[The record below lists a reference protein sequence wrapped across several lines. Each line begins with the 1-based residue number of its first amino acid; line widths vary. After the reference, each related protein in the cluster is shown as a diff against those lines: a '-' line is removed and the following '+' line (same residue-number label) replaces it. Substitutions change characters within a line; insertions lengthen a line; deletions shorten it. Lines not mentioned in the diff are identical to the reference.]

1 MALYRETDFNERR
14 NAAMDAKKA
23 LLERFKQKPDAND
36 PAVIARRQE
45 REAIIKAREE
55 RAKVKEKER
64 KEREAREAVARAER
78 ERIEAEARAAAG
90 FLASFFGLRVSLVLR
105 I

>member
-36 PAVIARRQE
+36 PAVVARRQE
-45 REAIIKAREE
+45 REAE
-55 RAKVKEKER
+55 
-64 KEREAREAVARAER
+64 ER
-78 ERIEAEARAAAG
+78 ERVARDLASEAERKAKRDARYAARKARG
-90 FLASFFGLRVSLVLR
+90 GRRA
-105 I
+105 